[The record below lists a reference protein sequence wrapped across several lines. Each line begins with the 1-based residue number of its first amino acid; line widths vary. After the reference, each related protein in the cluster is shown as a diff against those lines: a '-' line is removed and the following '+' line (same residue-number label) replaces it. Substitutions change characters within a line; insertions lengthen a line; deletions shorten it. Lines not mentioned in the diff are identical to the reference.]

1 MTAYVQ
7 LSNIQSKKAKHILE
21 DIVLKS
27 RTKTDEKAY
36 YVEGYHSEPSSV
48 IDKKDLE
55 KIIDH
60 AFDKQ
65 LKILLKK
72 METEKHSICM
82 CDNSTDTP
90 KDYDLILY

>member
-1 MTAYVQ
+1 MGD
-7 LSNIQSKKAKHILE
+7 NIQSKKAKHILE
-21 DIVLKS
+21 DIILKS

-48 IDKKDLE
+48 IDKKDLK

-72 METEKHSICM
+72 METEEHSTWVQ
-82 CDNSTDTP
+82 NNDTNDDVLSDQEN
-90 KDYDLILY
+90 DYEK